1 MLNGKVMITNSVVGL
16 IKKIYL
22 NKMSY
27 FPEPYTPSKNKRK
40 GGSDLSNYGTKSDLK
55 GATGIDTSKTAKE
68 VDLVNLKSNI
78 NKLNIDKSETITA
91 NLKKI
96 SRK

>member
-1 MLNGKVMITNSVVGL
+1 MNEKVMITNSVVGL

-27 FPEPYTPSKNKRK
+27 FPEPYTPSKNKTK

-55 GATGIDTSKTAKE
+55 GATSKTAE
-68 VDLVNLKSNI
+68 
-78 NKLNIDKSETITA
+78 
-91 NLKKI
+91 
-96 SRK
+96 